1 MAHFFHVSSHRCEA
15 SVCLLGQLTVFQDTF
30 LMITRS
36 HYRAISAA
44 NGDCGVESRSPSR
57 RLPPTL
63 SPASALSTPWAF
75 CHPCT
80 HALPCLP
87 PTAELAGGED
97 RAPALPPP
105 K

>member
-44 NGDCGVESRSPSR
+44 NGDCGVEVP
-57 RLPPTL
+57 
-63 SPASALSTPWAF
+63 
-75 CHPCT
+75 
-80 HALPCLP
+80 
-87 PTAELAGGED
+87 
-97 RAPALPPP
+97 LPPP
-105 K
+105 PAYSLARLRPLHSLGFLSPLHPRSPVSPSNR